1 MKAIHIA
8 IYIIVL
14 GLSGL
19 SAQNNPPPQPYQ
31 QPQYQQPPQQQYQ
44 VPPPQ
49 PAQQPQYQQPP
60 QQQYQVPPPQPAQ
73 QPQYQQPPQ
82 QQYQVPPQQPNTV
95 PQQQTTVQPSVEQVP
110 EVRNIKHI
118 IKCEPTLLLN
128 GDLPIHYEYFL
139 FKRMSLE
146 AGLGLTFRDYI
157 RDLAFDFN
165 DLLSKSPEGKGSEFA
180 RARLGV
186 SFRAGVRFYPTKKA
200 ERGSG
205 PYFAFQFQA
214 KSYNWVSEY
223 KSEKFSAPIEA
234 NEKRNFTDFNLIF
247 GKQKVFKSNI
257 TIDMYGGLGVRSR
270 TIKRY
275 KINPSSEN
283 NATPLLDDEKTDLIP
298 NIVAGIKLGFAF

>member
-1 MKAIHIA
+1 
-8 IYIIVL
+8 V
-14 GLSGL
+14 
-19 SAQNNPPPQPYQ
+19 Q
-31 QPQYQQPPQQQYQ
+31 QPQYQQPTNQ
-44 VPPPQ
+44 
-49 PAQQPQYQQPP
+49 
-60 QQQYQVPPPQPAQ
+60 
-73 QPQYQQPPQ
+73 
-82 QQYQVPPQQPNTV
+82 
-95 PQQQTTVQPSVEQVP
+95 EP
-110 EVRNIKHI
+110 ETREIRHI

-200 ERGSG
+200 ETGSG

-223 KSEKFSAPIEA
+223 KSEKFSVPIEA

-275 KINPSSEN
+275 KINPSSES

-298 NIVAGIKLGFAF
+298 NIVAGFKLGFAF